1 MPRITRGLTHPSTA
15 AGSSHPSRWRR
26 TSGWGPWCRTPPT
39 KTRRN
44 KKEETKK
51 DKKRTKKEQ
60 TEAFCEMDAHRV
72 CTPLLTRKRM
82 ETKAA
87 RIRSEAWTEG
97 MNGSQRGGFLL
108 AHVCITHTHLPHT
121 LCSLEE
127 GCLYLIFHLLYFTHP
142 SLYDTAVHQGQGKYP
157 TSTVLSLDTP
167 YTYSF
172 YLKGRFLQSRELHTI
187 PCEHWDIA
195 TPLIKGPGA
204 GVSQ

>member
-51 DKKRTKKEQ
+51 NKKRTKKEQ

-97 MNGSQRGGFLL
+97 GGADDVRQDGPVVVEPERRITVTAVVECDHRFGAGGRRWRRWRGRGGRGRSRRHRGGLQD
-108 AHVCITHTHLPHT
+108 I
-121 LCSLEE
+121 
-127 GCLYLIFHLLYFTHP
+127 HP
-142 SLYDTAVHQGQGKYP
+142 SL
-157 TSTVLSLDTP
+157 
-167 YTYSF
+167 
-172 YLKGRFLQSRELHTI
+172 
-187 PCEHWDIA
+187 
-195 TPLIKGPGA
+195 
-204 GVSQ
+204 